1 MRTLGGMAVILR
13 VVNWAL
19 IRASLL
25 RSAPVSFMIYRNL
38 VTFRV
43 ENISYV
49 IISCS
54 LISYAP
60 HIVYETRVK
69 ISLLNN
75 ISTFNFRTDGS
86 VPN

>member
-1 MRTLGGMAVILR
+1 MLGGMAVILR
-13 VVNWAL
+13 AVNWAL

-86 VPN
+86 VRN